1 MPDTYRGTA
10 EVNLAAARFVPKH
23 DPFPLVPYL
32 LGATERIGIVPTI
45 SASFWEP
52 YTAARL
58 LATLQHFAHGRLG
71 FNVVTSGSDLAAQNY
86 GLDKQTEHDLRYDR
100 ADEWV
105 DVVRALWRS
114 WEPGAVLEDTVHG
127 VYADFRKV
135 HTIDHEGRFF
145 RVRGPLNTVPP
156 EEEPVMIQA
165 GASGR
170 GQAFAGRH
178 SDVVLALAS
187 TPERMKAHRDQVRQA
202 AADAGRDPD
211 AITVLFVVNPI
222 PTANAEETASVRA
235 RAVGADAGRD
245 RRAAAVDLLPDQRR
259 LRGVRPR
266 RAAAVVRDEQ
276 QPGHARE
283 LRAERAGRLDA
294 ARGARRSARRPTGSR
309 SSGTPTEITD
319 RLGELAEGSGADGF
333 LFTGQVHPAHV
344 HRTLDPL
351 VPALRDAG
359 LLQRELPADD
369 AARQPGRAL
378 MARAR
383 SPSDLT
389 IATEPLALG
398 GRARDRRGR
407 VRAASARR
415 RGRGSRSP
423 ARCCSRRSSAAT
435 PSTARRDGSARAPTT
450 RSTSRRRSSCRS
462 SATTPARSATR
473 SSRSSSAPRSR
484 CASPSSRSAAAA
496 CGRRSPM
503 RSSAC

>member
-1 MPDTYRGTA
+1 MTVHFGWFLGAGFGVQGWGDPGYGVGYDWKQPAVYQDAVRAFEGAAFDLLVIEDGVAVPDTYRGTA

-32 LGATERIGIVPTI
+32 LGVTERIGIVPTI

-86 GLDKQTEHDLRYDR
+86 GLEKQTEHDLRYDR

-127 VYADFRKV
+127 VYADFSKV
-135 HTIDHEGRFF
+135 HTIDHDGRFF
-145 RVRGPLNTVPP
+145 RVRGPLNAVPP
-156 EEEPVMIQA
+156 EEEPVLVQA

-211 AITVLFVVNPI
+211 SITVLFVVNPI

-235 RAVGADAGRD
+235 ARSDLTQ
-245 RRAAAVDLLPDQRR
+245 AAI
-259 LRGVRPR
+259 
-266 RAAAVVRDEQ
+266 DEQ
-276 QPGHARE
+276 LQSISYLSNVDFATFDLDTPLPSFETNSNRGTLENFVKSAPSGSTLRE
-283 LRAERAGRLDA
+283 VLAVRAKADGLA
-294 ARGARRSARRPTGSR
+294 IV
-309 SSGTPTEITD
+309 GTPTEITD
-319 RLGELAEGSGADGF
+319 RLCALAEGSGADGF

-351 VPALRDAG
+351 VPALRAAG
-359 LLQRELPADD
+359 LLQTELPATT
-369 AARQPGRAL
+369 L
-378 MARAR
+378 
-383 SPSDLT
+383 
-389 IATEPLALG
+389 
-398 GRARDRRGR
+398 RGNL
-407 VRAASARR
+407 ARR
-415 RGRGSRSP
+415 
-423 ARCCSRRSSAAT
+423 
-435 PSTARRDGSARAPTT
+435 
-450 RSTSRRRSSCRS
+450 
-462 SATTPARSATR
+462 
-473 SSRSSSAPRSR
+473 
-484 CASPSSRSAAAA
+484 
-496 CGRRSPM
+496 
-503 RSSAC
+503 

>member
-1 MPDTYRGTA
+1 MTVHFGWFLGAGFGVQGWGDASYGVGYDWKQPAVYQDAVRTFEGASFDLLVIEDGVAVPDTYRGTA

-32 LGATERIGIVPTI
+32 LGVTERIGIVPTI

-100 ADEWV
+100 ADEWI

-114 WEPGAVLEDTVHG
+114 WEPGAVLEDTEHG
-127 VYADFRKV
+127 VYADFSKV

-145 RVRGPLNTVPP
+145 RVRGPLNALPP

-170 GQAFAGRH
+170 GQAFAGKH

-211 AITVLFVVNPI
+211 SITVLFVVNPI

-235 RAVGADAGRD
+235 ARAQLTQ
-245 RRAAAVDLLPDQRR
+245 AAI
-259 LRGVRPR
+259 
-266 RAAAVVRDEQ
+266 DEQ
-276 QPGHARE
+276 LQSISYLTNVDFATFD
-283 LRAERAGRLDA
+283 LDA
-294 ARGARRSARRPTGSR
+294 PLPTFETNSNRGTLENFVRSAPAGSTLR
-309 SSGTPTEITD
+309 EVLAVRAKADGLAIVGTPTEITD

-351 VPALRDAG
+351 VPALRAAG
-359 LLQRELPADD
+359 LLRTEL
-369 AARQPGRAL
+369 
-378 MARAR
+378 
-383 SPSDLT
+383 
-389 IATEPLALG
+389 
-398 GRARDRRGR
+398 
-407 VRAASARR
+407 
-415 RGRGSRSP
+415 
-423 ARCCSRRSSAAT
+423 AAT
-435 PSTARRDGSARAPTT
+435 TLRGNLAER
-450 RSTSRRRSSCRS
+450 
-462 SATTPARSATR
+462 
-473 SSRSSSAPRSR
+473 
-484 CASPSSRSAAAA
+484 
-496 CGRRSPM
+496 
-503 RSSAC
+503 

>member
-1 MPDTYRGTA
+1 MTSPVHFGWFLGAGFGVQGWGDPTYGVGYDWKQPTVYQDAVRVFEGAALDLLVIEDGVAVPDTYRGTA

-32 LGATERIGIVPTI
+32 LGATERIGIVPTL

-86 GLDKQTEHDLRYDR
+86 GLDKQIEHDLRYDR

-105 DVVRALWRS
+105 DVVKKLWRS
-114 WEPGAVLEDTVHG
+114 WEPGAVLEDTANG
-127 VYADFRKV
+127 VYADFSKV

-145 RVRGPLNTVPP
+145 RVRGPLNALPP
-156 EEEPVMIQA
+156 EEEPVMVQA

-170 GQAFAGRH
+170 GQAFAGKH

-222 PTANAEETASVRA
+222 PTRNAAETD
-235 RAVGADAGRD
+235 AV
-245 RRAAAVDLLPDQRR
+245 
-259 LRGVRPR
+259 
-266 RAAAVVRDEQ
+266 
-276 QPGHARE
+276 
-283 LRAERAGRLDA
+283 
-294 ARGARRSARRPTGSR
+294 RSARAELTQAAIDEQLQSISYLTNVDFAAFDLDEPLPSFETNSNRGTLENFVKSAPAGSTLR
-309 SSGTPTEITD
+309 EVLTARAKADGLAIVGTPTEITD

-359 LLQRELPADD
+359 LLKRELPATTLRGNL
-369 AARQPGRAL
+369 AAR
-378 MARAR
+378 
-383 SPSDLT
+383 
-389 IATEPLALG
+389 
-398 GRARDRRGR
+398 
-407 VRAASARR
+407 
-415 RGRGSRSP
+415 
-423 ARCCSRRSSAAT
+423 
-435 PSTARRDGSARAPTT
+435 
-450 RSTSRRRSSCRS
+450 
-462 SATTPARSATR
+462 
-473 SSRSSSAPRSR
+473 
-484 CASPSSRSAAAA
+484 
-496 CGRRSPM
+496 
-503 RSSAC
+503 

>member
-1 MPDTYRGTA
+1 MTVHFGWFLGAGFGVQGWGDPTYGIGYDWTQPTIYQDAARAFEGAAFDLLVIEDGVAVPDTYRGTA

-23 DPFPLVPYL
+23 DPLPLVPYL
-32 LGATERIGIVPTI
+32 LGATERIGIVPTV

-100 ADEWV
+100 ADEWI
-105 DVVRALWRS
+105 DVVRKLWRS
-114 WEPGAVLEDTVHG
+114 WEPGAVLEDTVRG
-127 VYADFRKV
+127 VYADFTKV

-145 RVRGPLNTVPP
+145 RVRGPLNTLPP
-156 EEEPVMIQA
+156 EEEPVMVQA

-170 GQAFAGRH
+170 GQAFAGQH

-235 RAVGADAGRD
+235 SRAELTQ
-245 RRAAAVDLLPDQRR
+245 AAVDEQLQSISYLTNVDFARFDLDEPLPSFETNSNRGTLENFVKSSPAGST
-259 LRGVRPR
+259 LREILAT
-266 RAAAVVRDEQ
+266 RAKADGLAIV
-276 QPGHARE
+276 
-283 LRAERAGRLDA
+283 
-294 ARGARRSARRPTGSR
+294 
-309 SSGTPTEITD
+309 GTPTEITD

-333 LFTGQVHPAHV
+333 LFTGQVHPANV

-359 LLQRELPADD
+359 LLRHELAATTLRGNL
-369 AARQPGRAL
+369 AAR
-378 MARAR
+378 
-383 SPSDLT
+383 
-389 IATEPLALG
+389 
-398 GRARDRRGR
+398 
-407 VRAASARR
+407 
-415 RGRGSRSP
+415 
-423 ARCCSRRSSAAT
+423 
-435 PSTARRDGSARAPTT
+435 
-450 RSTSRRRSSCRS
+450 
-462 SATTPARSATR
+462 
-473 SSRSSSAPRSR
+473 
-484 CASPSSRSAAAA
+484 
-496 CGRRSPM
+496 
-503 RSSAC
+503 